1 MLKRSLFGD
10 AGTVKLLEASGLLR
24 RVVQNNDIEV
34 VFIFNRELDQQ
45 LQVEHIDT
53 EKEATNRSELE
64 NATRSLWKK
73 MLSKANKQLLKANES
88 SRTESEIDEIV
99 QNTQCRT
106 IYPMTQHGLQ
116 SDDEPARKQSEWT
129 NRIIWDRVFGGRMDD
144 REHVKS
150 VFEQHNA
157 AVVDEVPA
165 ENLLVYTPGDGW
177 APLCRF
183 LGVEI
188 PEEPYPRVN
197 SREEFGSIFGPRD
210 GPAS

>member
-1 MLKRSLFGD
+1 MALEIIGAGFGRTGTLSLKFALERLGYLSCYHMIEVIKRPDHARVWSRAHWGESVDWESLFDGFH
-10 AGTVKLLEASGLLR
+10 ATVDWPACNLW
-24 RVVQNNDIEV
+24 
-34 VFIFNRELDQQ
+34 REL
-45 LQVEHIDT
+45 L
-53 EKEATNRSELE
+53 ASFP
-64 NATRSLWKK
+64 NAKVILSLRDADRWY
-73 MLSKANKQLLKANES
+73 ES
-88 SRTESEIDEIV
+88 V
-99 QNTQCRT
+99 MAT

-157 AVVDEVPA
+157 AVVNEVPA

-177 APLCRF
+177 EPLCRF

>member
-1 MLKRSLFGD
+1 M
-10 AGTVKLLEASGLLR
+10 A
-24 RVVQNNDIEV
+24 
-34 VFIFNRELDQQ
+34 
-45 LQVEHIDT
+45 
-53 EKEATNRSELE
+53 
-64 NATRSLWKK
+64 
-73 MLSKANKQLLKANES
+73 
-88 SRTESEIDEIV
+88 
-99 QNTQCRT
+99 T
-106 IYPMTQHGLQ
+106 IYPMTQLGLQ
-116 SDDEPARKQSEWT
+116 SADEATCGSSQWT
-129 NRIIWDRVFGGRMDD
+129 NRLIWDRVFGGRMDD

-177 APLCRF
+177 EPLCRF